1 MEADYKSGDVLSD
14 RYLIDSVIGA
24 GGMATVYR
32 CNDMRL
38 DMTVAIKVLRRQFRT
53 QATVVQRF
61 LREAK
66 LQAKLRHP
74 NIVQVTNIEEH
85 GELTYMVMEL
95 LKGMPLD
102 GYVQA
107 KRGLDEAEALS
118 LVVPIVDALA
128 FAHRQEIVHRDVK
141 PSNIFLAEQGR
152 SLVPKLMDF
161 GVARELDAS
170 ITTANT
176 LLGTLPYM
184 SFELVQSARN
194 ASPAS
199 DVYAIG
205 VTLFEL
211 LAGRFPVLGSTL
223 QEYVFAMMEL
233 VEAPPLSSIGV
244 QVSAETDAIIARCLR
259 KDASE
264 RYLNC
269 AELLEALQKVPGR
282 AQKAASSV
290 APAPESFT
298 ERVEIGQG
306 PAANVFHCVD
316 REGKAFTLKEFD
328 PNIPGLQPLLHSI
341 ASRQN
346 EIAAVCPFVQT
357 TEVVPNGVK
366 SPRLDGQTLAAMLV
380 SYGRFDPDYTLEL
393 YIRLADA
400 LRISH
405 SRELLHG
412 HLHLGN
418 IFLAQQPDGVVT
430 PMLMDFDHLSVLGER
445 ALVKRGTSLPFCA
458 PELGGGHPPTPA
470 CDIFSF
476 GICMFFTLT
485 GKLPIHSTNL
495 IGWRQEVAA
504 LGAIPNAREFVP
516 ELSEDLSKVLGWC
529 LSLAPAARYLDVS
542 EVHRDLLAVRLS
554 KLGY

>member
-1 MEADYKSGDVLSD
+1 
-14 RYLIDSVIGA
+14 
-24 GGMATVYR
+24 
-32 CNDMRL
+32 
-38 DMTVAIKVLRRQFRT
+38 
-53 QATVVQRF
+53 
-61 LREAK
+61 
-66 LQAKLRHP
+66 
-74 NIVQVTNIEEH
+74 
-85 GELTYMVMEL
+85 
-95 LKGMPLD
+95 
-102 GYVQA
+102 
-107 KRGLDEAEALS
+107 
-118 LVVPIVDALA
+118 
-128 FAHRQEIVHRDVK
+128 
-141 PSNIFLAEQGR
+141 
-152 SLVPKLMDF
+152 
-161 GVARELDAS
+161 
-170 ITTANT
+170 
-176 LLGTLPYM
+176 
-184 SFELVQSARN
+184 
-194 ASPAS
+194 
-199 DVYAIG
+199 
-205 VTLFEL
+205 
-211 LAGRFPVLGSTL
+211 
-223 QEYVFAMMEL
+223 
-233 VEAPPLSSIGV
+233 
-244 QVSAETDAIIARCLR
+244 
-259 KDASE
+259 
-264 RYLNC
+264 
-269 AELLEALQKVPGR
+269 
-282 AQKAASSV
+282 
-290 APAPESFT
+290 
-298 ERVEIGQG
+298 
-306 PAANVFHCVD
+306 
-316 REGKAFTLKEFD
+316 
-328 PNIPGLQPLLHSI
+328 
-341 ASRQN
+341 
-346 EIAAVCPFVQT
+346 
-357 TEVVPNGVK
+357 
-366 SPRLDGQTLAAMLV
+366 MLV